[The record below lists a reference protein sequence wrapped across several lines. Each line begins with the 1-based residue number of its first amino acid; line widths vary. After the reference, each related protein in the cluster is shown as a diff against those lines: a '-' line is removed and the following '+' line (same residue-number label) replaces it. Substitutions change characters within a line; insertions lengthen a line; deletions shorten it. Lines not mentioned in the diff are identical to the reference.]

1 MPATLIISLL
11 AAPIQRIVK
20 ILQVYFLIH
29 KMGLIVISPLN
40 VVVMDTGNHYHS
52 EKKKKSKS
60 SNFTVPRNSA
70 QASASDHGQRE
81 SQGHNRMFM
90 IMA

>member
-1 MPATLIISLL
+1 MPATLIISLP

-52 EKKKKSKS
+52 EKKKKIEILKFHCTKELSPS
-60 SNFTVPRNSA
+60 LSVRPWTEGEPRT
-70 QASASDHGQRE
+70 
-81 SQGHNRMFM
+81 
-90 IMA
+90 